1 MTGVAVHP
9 TVTVAGPFGD
19 VEIDVML
26 APVIAA
32 LWPLGVRTRQCC
44 QYNELADSA
53 EISFPTASDM
63 TAFVA
68 ALFPA
73 GDDQTDELQSRIR
86 DWDVHDPAPRR
97 GQRQLRVL
105 RDGAVADG
113 GEAVLHQ
120 QLARSLEEP
129 LPSPQAASGRLA
141 SGRVLCR
148 HAQWLELDSCSPT
161 TPATTRAMETS
172 LRVCTDSPSSAMP

>member
-1 MTGVAVHP
+1 MCVPEVQPPQRWSTDTVTGVAVHP

-19 VEIDVML
+19 VEFDVML

-32 LWPLGVRTRQCC
+32 LWTLGVRTRQCC

-86 DWDVHDPAPRR
+86 DRDVHDPAPSPLRAGWRWVIAPEWTEGGWDFAGLVQFPPLDIPVITDRLR
-97 GQRQLRVL
+97 GSL
-105 RDGAVADG
+105 GA
-113 GEAVLHQ
+113 
-120 QLARSLEEP
+120 
-129 LPSPQAASGRLA
+129 
-141 SGRVLCR
+141 
-148 HAQWLELDSCSPT
+148 
-161 TPATTRAMETS
+161 
-172 LRVCTDSPSSAMP
+172 